1 MIPEDRIVKPENE
14 NDVIRE
20 DLTIA
25 YQKQSDS
32 KGADNARGFRQWGD
46 AGERP
51 RLVFLH
57 EAFIA

>member
-1 MIPEDRIVKPENE
+1 MIPEDQTTKPENE
-14 NDVIRE
+14 NDVVRE
-20 DLTIA
+20 ELTIA

-32 KGADNARGFRQWGD
+32 KGADNARGCRQWGD

-51 RLVFLH
+51 RLVFSH